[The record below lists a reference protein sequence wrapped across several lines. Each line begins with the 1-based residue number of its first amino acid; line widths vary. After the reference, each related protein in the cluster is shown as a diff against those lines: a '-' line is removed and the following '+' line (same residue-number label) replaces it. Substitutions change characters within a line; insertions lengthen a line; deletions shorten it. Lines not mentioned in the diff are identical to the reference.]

1 MRRSNR
7 HHWRVTL
14 CLVGGVVGTLLMAL
28 GGPAAFSQAEDTTP
42 ESTYHVE
49 VLIFEGK
56 GPKDEGIDGVMPPRS
71 LTELTLKAEGDQV
84 GRVLAARTGSAL
96 QLTGLRER
104 LSNRGYVVLAHSGW
118 TQTASQCRTRAGIP
132 LSEVGI
138 RVAGLEGAWVLERGT
153 LLHFGMHLDYTDS
166 RGQSYQLSELRR
178 IRFNER
184 NYYDNPG
191 IGVIAVVSPGVRPK

>member
-1 MRRSNR
+1 MRRLNR
-7 HHWRVTL
+7 HHRRATPFAAWGL
-14 CLVGGVVGTLLMAL
+14 LGTLLLML
-28 GGPAAFSQAEDTTP
+28 GGPAAFSQAENTTP

-56 GPKDEGIDGVMPPRS
+56 GPKDEGIDGVMPSRS
-71 LTELTLKAEGDQV
+71 LTELALGVEGDQV
-84 GRVLAARTGSAL
+84 GRVLATRTGSAL

-104 LSNRGYVVLAHSGW
+104 LSKRGYVVLAHSSW
-118 TQTASQCRTRAGIP
+118 TQTASQWRTRAGIP
-132 LSEVGI
+132 LSKVGI

>member
-7 HHWRVTL
+7 HHWHVTL
-14 CLVGGVVGTLLMAL
+14 FSVGGVLGTLLMTL
-28 GGPAAFSQAEDTTP
+28 GSPAAFSQADNTTP

-56 GPKDEGIDGVMPPRS
+56 GPKDEGIDGAMPPRS
-71 LTELTLKAEGDQV
+71 LTELTLEAKDDQV
-84 GRVLAARTGSAL
+84 GRVLATRSGSAL

-104 LSNRGYVVLAHSGW
+104 LSKRGYVVLAHSGW
-118 TQTASQCRTRAGIP
+118 TQTASQWRTRAGIP
-132 LSEVGI
+132 LSKVGI
-138 RVAGLEGAWVLERGT
+138 RIPGLEGAWVLERGT
-153 LLHFGMHLDYTDS
+153 LLHFGMHLDYTDR